1 MFWWTS
7 CYNRIFYLNE
17 RWQSLISSHQR
28 GRKIWRKKTEG
39 KLIQQDASAKII
51 KLPHPPFMT
60 TLSHLSQFFY
70 SPQWGSSVVSSW
82 RRSPSIETVL
92 PSSCPRRSSSTSSIQ
107 TTPQTCTTVSRRKYA
122 GSLNATCWSSAPNIS
137 FCVRSEEIEVRS
149 FFCSGKIYKN
159 IHLKLLASARACV
172 YLYFPSVILP
182 LVSSGAAV
190 LCELH

>member
-107 TTPQTCTTVSRRKYA
+107 TTPQTCTTASRRKYA